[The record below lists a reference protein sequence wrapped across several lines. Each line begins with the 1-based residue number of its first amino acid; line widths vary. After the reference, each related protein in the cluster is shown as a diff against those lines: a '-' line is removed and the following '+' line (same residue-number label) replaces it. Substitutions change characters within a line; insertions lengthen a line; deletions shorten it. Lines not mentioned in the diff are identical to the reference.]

1 MCFDGIWIKA
11 ISLIVMSVIA
21 LICGIYALKKMKWKP
36 YEFMVVIVACIFLLV
51 LGCKNVNY
59 AINPEIKTI
68 SVNYNY
74 QSSNGVIFGREYHFV
89 DEKDNSYDLTMD
101 PITTRKIFL
110 NKDFNKK
117 TKYIIKYEKKSN
129 VIIYIEEVP
138 NSKIN
143 KNSQ

>member
-11 ISLIVMSVIA
+11 ISLLMMSVIT

-36 YEFMVVIVACIFLLV
+36 YEFMVVIVVCIFLLV

-74 QSSNGVIFGREYHFV
+74 QSSNGVILVGNIILLM
-89 DEKDNSYDLTMD
+89 KK
-101 PITTRKIFL
+101 ITAMI
-110 NKDFNKK
+110 
-117 TKYIIKYEKKSN
+117 
-129 VIIYIEEVP
+129 
-138 NSKIN
+138 
-143 KNSQ
+143 